1 MHMAYDTS
9 VFINCPFDN
18 DYDQFF
24 DAALFAIYRCK
35 FKPRCAL
42 EINDAG
48 DLRIDKINKIIKECK
63 VGIHDISRTELDED
77 SGLPRFNMP
86 LELGLFLGAKKF
98 SSTQKQKN
106 KHTIIVDREK
116 HRYQRYIS
124 DIAGQDIMAHNN
136 TTDDLIRIIRN
147 ALNSYGIV
155 DALPSAQ
162 IIIQDYNKF
171 LDLKPEICAGS
182 QLDIN
187 DLTYSDKTRI
197 IELYLEF
204 NASVN

>member
-1 MHMAYDTS
+1 MTYDTN

-18 DYDQFF
+18 SYDPFF
-24 DAALFAIYRCK
+24 DAALFAIYRCN

-48 DLRIDKINKIIKECK
+48 DQRIDKINNIIKECK
-63 VGIHDISRTELDED
+63 IGIHDISRTELDD
-77 SGLPRFNMP
+77 HSNLPRFNMP

-98 SSTQKQKN
+98 SSAKKQKS
-106 KHTIIVDREK
+106 KHTIIVDRER
-116 HRYQRYIS
+116 HRYQMYIS
-124 DIAGQDIMAHNN
+124 DISGQDIMTHNN
-136 TTDDLIRIIRN
+136 NPEELIRIIRHS
-147 ALNSYGIV
+147 LNSYRIV
-155 DALPSAQ
+155 EALPSAQ
-162 IIIQDYNKF
+162 IIIDDYNEF
-171 LDLKPEICAGS
+171 LRVKPDICTDS

-204 NASVN
+204 KSAAN

>member
-1 MHMAYDTS
+1 MAYETN

-18 DYDQFF
+18 AYDPFF

-48 DLRIDKINKIIKECK
+48 DQRIDKINNIIKECK
-63 VGIHDISRTELDED
+63 VGIHDISRTELDEGN
-77 SGLPRFNMP
+77 GLPRFNMP

-98 SSTQKQKN
+98 SSAQKQKN
-106 KHTIIVDREK
+106 KHTIIVDRER
-116 HRYQRYIS
+116 HRYQMYIS
-124 DIAGQDIMAHNN
+124 DIAGQDIMTHNN
-136 TTDDLIRIIRN
+136 TTSELIRIIRN

-162 IIIQDYNKF
+162 IIIDDYNAF
-171 LDLKPEICAGS
+171 LLLKPDICIDS

-204 NASVN
+204 NAAVN

>member
-1 MHMAYDTS
+1 MTYETN

-18 DYDQFF
+18 AYNDFF

-48 DLRIDKINKIIKECK
+48 DQRIDKINKIIKECK
-63 VGIHDISRTELDED
+63 IGIHDISRTELDEH
-77 SGLPRFNMP
+77 SQLPRFNMP

-98 SSTQKQKN
+98 SSAQKQKN
-106 KHTIIVDREK
+106 KHTIIVDRQR
-116 HRYQRYIS
+116 HRYQMYIS
-124 DIAGQDIMAHNN
+124 DISGQDIMTHNN
-136 TTDDLIRIIRN
+136 NPDDLIRIIRN

-155 DALPSAQ
+155 EALPSAQ
-162 IIIQDYNKF
+162 IIINDYHAF
-171 LDLKPEICAGS
+171 QELKPTICSNA
-182 QLDIN
+182 QLDIT

-204 NASVN
+204 NAAVN